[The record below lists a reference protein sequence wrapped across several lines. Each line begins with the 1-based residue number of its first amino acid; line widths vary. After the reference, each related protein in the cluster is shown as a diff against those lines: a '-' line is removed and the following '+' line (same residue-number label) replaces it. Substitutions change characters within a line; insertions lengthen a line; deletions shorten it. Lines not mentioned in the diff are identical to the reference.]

1 MPQINGVL
9 ATAAIDKL
17 LEKDIS
23 GTWFFR
29 NEMEEYMETE
39 TFDAVKKRLDDLYD
53 QAVISNNGRAFN
65 PKYRFHR
72 VSGIDTQAP
81 KVYLRLLM
89 PGNHFNTA
97 KLVGE
102 LILDLHFTEH
112 VGLTITLPPEAPA
125 EALAREQ
132 KWRASEAELDALN
145 KLIEA
150 ARALQAL
157 DSKRFDVQ
165 FSVGKDGIKINTGYS
180 NPTDN
185 IRKLLAER
193 V

>member
-17 LEKDIS
+17 LEKEIS

-29 NEMEEYMETE
+29 NEMEEFMDNE
-39 TFDAVKKRLDDLYD
+39 TFDAVQKRLEYLYD
-53 QAVISNNGRAFN
+53 KAVIANSGRAFN

-72 VSGIDTQAP
+72 VTGIDTQQP
-81 KVYLRLLM
+81 KVYLHLLM
-89 PGNHFNTA
+89 PGNHFHNA

-102 LILDLHFTEH
+102 LILDLKFTEH
-112 VGLTITLPPEAPA
+112 GGLTMSLPPEAPA

-132 KWRASEAELDALN
+132 RWSASEAELEAIN

-157 DSKRFDVQ
+157 DSKRFDVKL
-165 FSVGKDGIKINTGYS
+165 SIGKDGIKINTGYS
-180 NPTDN
+180 NPADKV
-185 IRKLLAER
+185 RAVLAG